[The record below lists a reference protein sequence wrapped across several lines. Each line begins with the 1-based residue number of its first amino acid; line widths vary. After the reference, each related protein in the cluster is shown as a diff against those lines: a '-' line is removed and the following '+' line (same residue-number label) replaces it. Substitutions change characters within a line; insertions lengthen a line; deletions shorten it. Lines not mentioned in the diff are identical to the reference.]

1 MKDGPD
7 IARVASLLGDP
18 ARANMITALM
28 AGEALTAGE
37 LAREA
42 GVSAPTASS
51 HLTRLAEGGL
61 VSEHRAGRHRY
72 YALADA
78 DVAALV
84 ERLIS
89 FAARR
94 GHNRVRPGPREP
106 QLRHARV
113 CYDHL
118 AGERGVA
125 LFEALVSKEL
135 LASTA
140 GELRLTRK
148 GERYLRDFG
157 LDLEALSRARR
168 PLCRPCLDWSERRTH
183 LAGGLGAALLARFSE
198 LGWISRATHSRA
210 VTFTPSGN
218 RSFTRLFGPARG

>member
-1 MKDGPD
+1 
-7 IARVASLLGDP
+7 
-18 ARANMITALM
+18 MITALM

-51 HLTRLAEGGL
+51 HLTRLAEGGF
-61 VSEHRAGRHRY
+61 VRERRAGRHRY

-84 ERLIS
+84 ERLIA
-89 FAARR
+89 FAARK

-125 LFEALVSKEL
+125 LFEALSAKNFL
-135 LASTA
+135 IATNDA
-140 GELRLTRK
+140 LRLTRK
-148 GERYLRDFG
+148 GERFLRDFG
-157 LDLEALSRARR
+157 IDLEALSRARR

-198 LGWISRATHSRA
+198 LGWISRARQSRA
-210 VTFTPSGN
+210 VTFTPLGVRN
-218 RSFTRLFGPARG
+218 FVRVFGQAR

>member
-18 ARANMITALM
+18 ARANMVTALM

-42 GVSAPTASS
+42 GVGAPTASA

-61 VSEHRAGRHRY
+61 VSERRAGRHRY

-84 ERLIS
+84 GRLMS
-89 FAARR
+89 FAARK

-106 QLRHARV
+106 QLRQARV

-125 LFEALVSKEL
+125 LFEALVSKNI
-135 LASTA
+135 LAQRDDA
-140 GELRLTRK
+140 IRLTRK
-148 GERYLRDFG
+148 GERFLRDFG
-157 LDLEALSRARR
+157 IDLEALLRARR
-168 PLCRPCLDWSERRTH
+168 SPCRACLDWSERRTH
-183 LAGGLGAALLARFSE
+183 LAGGLGAALLTQFSE
-198 LGWISRATHSRA
+198 LGWISRAKRSRA
-210 VTFTPSGN
+210 VRFTPAGD
-218 RSFTRLFGPARG
+218 RSFVRVFGPGR